1 MKIHSIFSKIGVII
15 CIIGILLVVLN
26 WFTGFINSR
35 MTAGA
40 SVICLSSFII
50 VLSYIVNN
58 PANKKNK

>member
-1 MKIHSIFSKIGVII
+1 MKIYSIFSKVGVII

-35 MTAGA
+35 MTSGA

-50 VLSYIVNN
+50 TLSYIVNN